1 MKWTQVGIAALCGFC
16 GFAQADWS
24 VKNGQLSIVA
34 RGTTVETKDFDEV
47 DKVFLPAHSTIDL
60 SFETHDGK
68 KGSRAHQTV
77 AVLSD
82 ESTGLQYSFP
92 AGNVKPN
99 GKAKIA
105 IAQKNVPIALQS
117 AKELTLSLLVGSFDD
132 NKPFRTE
139 LTKEVIVEQTGSHTK
154 PTRLAAKDEIYHLFR
169 EDPSRVPAPI
179 ALFFAGG
186 AIALLVIILGFWSAT
201 GNFNAFSLAIQGS
214 PSGHVGL
221 LLSLLAYEVTFFR
234 YFRGTSIFDT
244 LSAFAIITPIALFS
258 GSRALSEVKQ
268 RRDEGRF

>member
-1 MKWTQVGIAALCGFC
+1 MKWTQVGVAALCGLC
-16 GFAQADWS
+16 GLVQADWS

-34 RGTTVETKDFDEV
+34 RGTTVETKSFDEV
-47 DKVFLPAHSTIDL
+47 DNVFLPAHSTIDL

-105 IAQKNVPIALQS
+105 IAQKNVPIALQA
-117 AKELTLSLLVGSFDD
+117 AKELTLSILVGSFDD

-139 LTKEVIVEQTGSHTK
+139 LTNRVIVEQTGAHTK
-154 PTRLAAKDEIYHLFR
+154 PSRLSAKDEIHYLFR
-169 EDPSRVPAPI
+169 QDPSRVPAPI

-186 AIALLVIILGFWSAT
+186 AIALLVVILGFWSTT
-201 GNFNAFSLAIQGS
+201 GNLNAFSTALQGS
-214 PSGHVGL
+214 PSGHIGL
-221 LLSLLAYEVTFFR
+221 LFSLFAYEVAFFR

-244 LSAFAIITPIALFS
+244 LTSFALITPFALFS
-258 GSRALSEVKQ
+258 GSRALSEVKK